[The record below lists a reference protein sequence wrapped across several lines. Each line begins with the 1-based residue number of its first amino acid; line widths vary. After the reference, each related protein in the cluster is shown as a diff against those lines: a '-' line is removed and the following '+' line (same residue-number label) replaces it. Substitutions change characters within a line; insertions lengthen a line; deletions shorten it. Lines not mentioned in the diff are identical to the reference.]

1 MLILKNI
8 QLSAAFVIT
17 CYIYYRIAK
26 LYGPNKKKS
35 RCITRVGGKGKTNV
49 GKKINETRL
58 LE

>member
-8 QLSAAFVIT
+8 QLGVAFVIT

-26 LYGPNKKKS
+26 LYGPNKK
-35 RCITRVGGKGKTNV
+35 CITRVGGKGKTNV
-49 GKKINETRL
+49 GNIKNETRL